1 MPAGW
6 RLGGGCAQRNIL
18 WSCLF
23 TVIACTWT
31 IQHLNVPEQPGFDPQ
46 DVPWH
51 RVLRWNL
58 NGLWRSIK
66 WMLVTIIAPEY
77 ILGKAVAD
85 LYAAYQS
92 KKEMQRYAIMDGVEW
107 GLTQAFFANMGGFVL
122 TQSFGKRNTVVKDS
136 SRRQMRDASDASLMG
151 ARDQV
156 APAASSGHHP
166 NTSNTKLTKQD
177 ASTNETNIILSHQG
191 ASNQAESPRSNEV
204 LALGDN
210 TFEVKPA
217 LGVTEMVYIAELN
230 VLKALGPRRYK
241 TPFHLLAHQI
251 YRLRETGALPKLPTI
266 TASEI
271 NDKSKDDIFVK
282 GITTLQVLWFILQV
296 LVRTVRRLSISQHG
310 GCCDRIRRVWD
321 HHIYPCPA
329 KTQRCQFIY
338 SIDGV

>member
-1 MPAGW
+1 MSALFVLVLLVGW
-6 RLGGGCAQRNIL
+6 VEAYSEFQTTCTTPPSPTNYVSSPNTRGTLDIL

-230 VLKALGPRRYK
+230 VLKALGMSSLD
-241 TPFHLLAHQI
+241 TQI
-251 YRLRETGALPKLPTI
+251 CNNFP
-266 TASEI
+266 EI
-271 NDKSKDDIFVK
+271 
-282 GITTLQVLWFILQV
+282 
-296 LVRTVRRLSISQHG
+296 
-310 GCCDRIRRVWD
+310 
-321 HHIYPCPA
+321 PP
-329 KTQRCQFIY
+329 
-338 SIDGV
+338 